1 MKCDIYL
8 TIIILLQDTAL
19 SFQIIQHNEVQQIPE
34 EYVALVPGQ
43 SMYVKTTWL
52 NHVQATFRNRSKKV
66 ALKNMMSGIYEPKDV
81 QGQTAASLLATP
93 VGRALRGESIN
104 DHIKICQMMHQIYMY
119 TELK

>member
-1 MKCDIYL
+1 M
-8 TIIILLQDTAL
+8 
-19 SFQIIQHNEVQQIPE
+19 
-34 EYVALVPGQ
+34 ALVPGQ

-119 TELK
+119 TELE